1 MYQYAIRRTLQA
13 VPILLGIT
21 ILLFW
26 LMHSLP
32 GGPLAMFE
40 HNPHM
45 TPQQLAAIKKN
56 FGLNKPLYAQ
66 YLSWLTQ
73 TFQGNLGFSFV
84 NGRPVLTRILNR
96 LPATALLMGSSF
108 VLASFTALVIGVIG
122 AVRQYSIIDYAIT
135 AFSYFGMAMPTF
147 WFGIM
152 AVMVFSGD
160 LHWLPAQGIG
170 TPGVPWSLGDAIR
183 HLILPMVV
191 LALFTLAQES
201 RYVRSSMLE
210 VIHMDYIRTARAK
223 GVGRFKLI
231 FKHALR
237 NALLP
242 VVTVMIMDAA
252 FLFSGALVT
261 ESIFAWP
268 GMGRLFYES
277 VQKRDYPMLM
287 GILTFLSFLVVF
299 ANLIADLMYG
309 VLDPRIRYD

>member
-1 MYQYAIRRTLQA
+1 
-13 VPILLGIT
+13 
-21 ILLFW
+21 
-26 LMHSLP
+26 
-32 GGPLAMFE
+32 
-40 HNPHM
+40 
-45 TPQQLAAIKKN
+45 
-56 FGLNKPLYAQ
+56 
-66 YLSWLTQ
+66 
-73 TFQGNLGFSFV
+73 
-84 NGRPVLTRILNR
+84 
-96 LPATALLMGSSF
+96 
-108 VLASFTALVIGVIG
+108 
-122 AVRQYSIIDYAIT
+122 
-135 AFSYFGMAMPTF
+135 
-147 WFGIM
+147 
-152 AVMVFSGD
+152 
-160 LHWLPAQGIG
+160 
-170 TPGVPWSLGDAIR
+170 
-183 HLILPMVV
+183 
-191 LALFTLAQES
+191 
-201 RYVRSSMLE
+201 
-210 VIHMDYIRTARAK
+210 MDYIRTARAK